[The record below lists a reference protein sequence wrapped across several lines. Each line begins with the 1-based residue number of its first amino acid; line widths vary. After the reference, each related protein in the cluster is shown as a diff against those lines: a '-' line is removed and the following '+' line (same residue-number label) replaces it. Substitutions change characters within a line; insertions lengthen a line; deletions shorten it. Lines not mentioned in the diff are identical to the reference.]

1 MSMMMSAV
9 TMTNL
14 PATAFILLDPLEIL
28 VEIVAGE

>member
-9 TMTNL
+9 TMTKI
-14 PATAFILLDPLEIL
+14 PGAAYILLDPVEIL